1 MKSTL
6 IEIEDLNNIIKIR
19 ELVKNYPNDME
30 LGDKV
35 RALIIKSKK
44 TENNNESRNPI
55 RDEKV
60 YKWICK

>member
-1 MKSTL
+1 MKLTSVGWKNL
-6 IEIEDLNNIIKIR
+6 EDIVKIKA
-19 ELVKNYPNDME
+19 LVKNYPNDME
-30 LGDKV
+30 LGAKV